1 MCICWVSSELM
12 TLRPSFEEVLE
23 FWLDNQESLG
33 VPEI

>member
-1 MCICWVSSELM
+1 M

-33 VPEI
+33 VPEIQCVLV